1 MNHVVDFLEKPYYQD
16 GKQISIRTALVS
28 FISPTGIILKKEE
41 FGCWDK
47 DTVYAA
53 IREGKEVRLD
63 NLYVR
68 DFTLNEVRLTDYE
81 RIVLHNFSARHVFF
95 DGNTDFS
102 ISEFTGS
109 SAGFRESVFHGVT
122 VDFRDARFHCGELD
136 FGKTELTLRN
146 IYFNSAQFDH
156 CPLDFSGMVVRSGD
170 FHFYN
175 VHCNCGNLNFT
186 SVHFSDGFK
195 DFRKL
200 RVSNGNLMFRSVF
213 FNDGDT
219 DFIEMQL
226 DKANIDFRLARFG
239 SGELNFGGSDFGE
252 GDKDFSGVIF
262 PRGMVSF
269 TGARFGKGSMHII
282 DATFRKGNIHF
293 NSCHFGCEDIHI
305 TSTDFGDG
313 FLEFTDS
320 RFETEVF
327 NIVSCRF
334 GRGDIDFN
342 RSDLSSTTLNF
353 YGTEFSQG
361 KLNFFDTVAD
371 TVMFHECT
379 FDNHVYL
386 NFESCRFLSILN
398 SILEKT
404 VDLRSNVAFNTQKID
419 AINLSGT
426 KNLGHIYIDWK
437 DNRVRDMIYNQGTG
451 TDYMDKAS
459 QFRLLK
465 ENFRNIGQYDDEDL
479 AYLEFKRCESRGR
492 FQQGLVMIQ
501 NTEQPH
507 LMRFLKKVRLYS
519 RKGLTWLI
527 FDNVGRY
534 GTSPSSVFK
543 AMLQTIL
550 FFALLYMTPWVQL
563 ANISDFRGAEHAVL
577 NHVMLAFYQ
586 SVQTFLTIGYGGVC
600 PGNFTAVLISGGEGF
615 VGVFLMAYFTVS
627 VVRKLLR

>member
-1 MNHVVDFLEKPYYQD
+1 MNHVVYILDKPFYQD
-16 GKQISIRTALVS
+16 DQQISARTAQVS
-28 FISPTGIILKKEE
+28 FISPTGLILKKEE
-41 FGCWDK
+41 FGYCDK
-47 DTVYAA
+47 EELYRSL
-53 IREGKEVRLD
+53 REGREVFLR
-63 NLYVR
+63 NVYIR
-68 DFTLNEVRLTDYE
+68 DFTLNDVRNTDYE
-81 RIVLHNFSARHVFF
+81 RIRIHNFSARHVFF

-102 ISEFTGS
+102 ISEFTGITT
-109 SAGFRESVFHGVT
+109 FRDSVFSGT
-122 VDFRDARFHCGELD
+122 IADFRDARFHTGELD

-146 IYFNSAQFDH
+146 IYFNKARFDH
-156 CPLDFSGMVVRSGD
+156 CPMDFSGMIIRSGD
-170 FHFYN
+170 FHFYH
-175 VHCNCGNLNFT
+175 VHCHCSTLNFT
-186 SVHFSDGFK
+186 SAHFSEGFN

-200 RVSNGNLMFRSVF
+200 TVTGSNLIFRSAF

-219 DFIEMQL
+219 DFIEMRL
-226 DKANIDFRLARFG
+226 DKGNIDFRLARFG
-239 SGELNFGGSDFGE
+239 SGELNFGGAHLGD

-269 TGARFGKGSMHII
+269 TGARMGKGSLHMI
-282 DATFRKGNIHF
+282 DAIFRRGNIHF
-293 NSCHFGCEDIHI
+293 NSCHFGCDDIHI

-320 RFETEVF
+320 HFESSVF

-342 RSDLSSTTLNF
+342 RSNLSKTALNF
-353 YGTEFSQG
+353 YGTEFSRG

-398 SILEKT
+398 SIIDKT
-404 VDLRSNVAFNTQKID
+404 LDLRSNLAFNTQKIQ
-419 AINLSGT
+419 ILNLSGS

-437 DNRVRDMIYNQGTG
+437 DNQVSKMIYDQKDG
-451 TDYMDKAS
+451 TDFMDKAS

-479 AYLEFKRCESRGR
+479 AYVEFKRCQLEGVYL
-492 FQQGLVMIQ
+492 QELVRLKNSDGSKLKQFLGIQ
-501 NTEQPH
+501 N
-507 LMRFLKKVRLYS
+507 LKLR
-519 RKGLTWLI
+519 RWLSWLA

-543 AMLQTIL
+543 AMLQTI
-550 FFALLYMTPWVQL
+550 FFFSLVYMLPWIQL
-563 ANISDFRGAEHAVL
+563 ANISNFEGSPHPVVNRM
-577 NHVMLAFYQ
+577 MLAFYQ

-600 PGNFTAVLISGGEGF
+600 PDNFQSVLISGTEGF